1 MCFWKLQTIVIG
13 AIDSG
18 PMVRLNIAAGACGK
32 GSSPQVKQEEEI
44 REIEK
49 GRGKTKSPKAPPPV
63 DYFVQLSRTP
73 EITHRAISQAPCLEF

>member
-1 MCFWKLQTIVIG
+1 MADKEFKKREDLLCFWKLQTIVIG

-32 GSSPQVKQEEEI
+32 GSSPQVKQEAEI

-49 GRGKTKSPKAPPPV
+49 GQGQGKVPKGSTSSGLLCPTKPHP
-63 DYFVQLSRTP
+63 
-73 EITHRAISQAPCLEF
+73 